1 MTASKGLEENN
12 ESWMDLM
19 KKECQMEFSSA
30 KYDEEEED
38 DSTKESFPGFLGL
51 HAAAR
56 LKIVVAVVKKISIAD
71 AEIKYSPGKR
81 ALFCSTEFG
90 MIETAQCLVRKTR
103 NLITV
108 TDEISS
114 NGWLVIACPLGHK
127 EVAHYLYSVTPF
139 NLLHLRSRHQEFN
152 FLHLCQYT
160 KYLLYGA
167 CLTTVYIIHL
177 KYLRFGNDGYI
188 IV

>member
-1 MTASKGLEENN
+1 
-12 ESWMDLM
+12 M

-30 KYDEEEED
+30 KEAGEEED

-51 HAAAR
+51 HAAAQ
-56 LKIVVAVVKKISIAD
+56 LKIVVAVVKKMSIAD
-71 AEIKYSPGKR
+71 TEIKYSAGKR
-81 ALFCSTEFG
+81 ALFCATEFG
-90 MIETAQCLVRKTR
+90 MIEAARCLVRR
-103 NLITV
+103 MGNLLTV
-108 TDEISS
+108 TDEIGS
-114 NGWLVIACPLGHK
+114 NGWLVVACTLGHM

-139 NLLHLRSRHQEFN
+139 NLPHLRSGHQEFN

-177 KYLRFGNDGYI
+177 KHLHFGNDGYI